1 MTAPAADGGR
11 SGGRGRGRRRE
22 AGAAPG
28 CGARLQGRAPAL
40 RPAPVRLTRP
50 AALVRPVTWL
60 VVLCALALLA
70 SDCAPGGAS
79 LTVIS
84 WGGSYGQAVT
94 KAYLEPFAAATGIDV
109 RLDDYN
115 GGLAQIR
122 AQVETGN
129 VHWDVV
135 DLEMAD
141 AVAGCDEGV
150 LEPIDASILAPAPDG
165 TPAAEDFLPDTLAEC
180 GVGTTFYSTIYAYNT
195 ERLEGELPSTMEDFF
210 DLDRFPGRRGMR
222 RVPFVN
228 LEFALIADG
237 VPVDEV
243 YAALDTPEG
252 LDRAFRKLDTI
263 KDQVVWW
270 EAGAQP
276 PQMLADGEVLMSTA
290 FNGRIFNAQVLEGQ
304 PFEIVWDGQVLDVGP
319 IGIVAGTPD
328 LEAALELV
336 KFATRASSMAAVGRY
351 IAYSPVRRS
360 GLPLIGR
367 HAEVGVDMNPH
378 MPTYPG
384 NMGRTLQ
391 NDWLWWSDNLDDMN
405 ERFSAWLA
413 R

>member
-1 MTAPAADGGR
+1 MTG
-11 SGGRGRGRRRE
+11 SRGRTR
-22 AGAAPG
+22 PG
-28 CGARLQGRAPAL
+28 
-40 RPAPVRLTRP
+40 APVRWRALAVFLRSAVVRS
-50 AALVRPVTWL
+50 AACL
-60 VVLCALALLA
+60 VVLSALVLVA
-70 SDCAPGGAS
+70 SDCAPAGTS

-135 DLEMAD
+135 DFEMAD

-150 LEPIDASILAPAPDG
+150 LEPIDIAILAPASDG

-180 GVGTTFYSTIYAYNT
+180 GVGMLFYSTVYAYNA
-195 ERLEGELPSTMEDFF
+195 ERLEGEAPSTMEDFF
-210 DLDRFPGRRGMR
+210 DLERFPGRRGMR

-252 LDRAFRKLDTI
+252 LDRAFRKLDTV

-276 PQMLADGEVLMSTA
+276 PQMLADGEVAMSTA
-290 FNGRIFNAQVLEGQ
+290 FNGRIFNAQVLEDQ

-328 LEAALELV
+328 LEPALELV

-367 HAEVGVDMNPH
+367 HAEVGIDMNPH
-378 MPTYPG
+378 MPTFPG
-384 NMGRTLQ
+384 NLGRTLQ
-391 NDWLWWSDNLDDMN
+391 NDWLWWSDNMDDMN

>member
-1 MTAPAADGGR
+1 MTAGVGAGGAAPAA
-11 SGGRGRGRRRE
+11 RRR
-22 AGAAPG
+22 
-28 CGARLQGRAPAL
+28 PAL
-40 RPAPVRLTRP
+40 PARSRPSVRRPARDRSATGL
-50 AALVRPVTWL
+50 A
-60 VVLCALALLA
+60 VLGALALLA
-70 SDCAPGGAS
+70 ADCAPADRT

-84 WGGSYGQAVT
+84 WGGSYGRAVT
-94 KAYLEPFAAATGIDV
+94 RAYLEPFAAATGIDV

-129 VHWDVV
+129 VHWDVI

-141 AVAGCDEGV
+141 AVAGCDEGI
-150 LEPIDASILAPAPDG
+150 LEPIDPALLAPAADG
-165 TPAAEDFLPDTLAEC
+165 TPAVDDFLPDTLQEC
-180 GVGTTFYSTIYAYNT
+180 AVGTTFYSTIYAYST
-195 ERLEGELPSTMEDFF
+195 ERLEGAAPTTIDDFF
-210 DLDRFPGRRGMR
+210 DLERFPGRRGMR

-243 YAALDTPEG
+243 YPVLDTPAG

-276 PQMLADGEVLMSTA
+276 PQMLADGEVAMSTA
-290 FNGRIFNAQVLEGQ
+290 YNGRVFNAQVLEGQ

-328 LEAALELV
+328 LEPALELV
-336 KFATRASSMAAVGRY
+336 RFATRASSMAAIGRY

-367 HAEVGVDMNPH
+367 HADAGIDMNPH
-378 MPTYPG
+378 MPTYPAH
-384 NMGRTLQ
+384 MRRTLQ
-391 NDWLWWSDNLDDMN
+391 NDWLWWSDNLDEMN

>member
-1 MTAPAADGGR
+1 MTG
-11 SGGRGRGRRRE
+11 SGGRPVSC
-22 AGAAPG
+22 A
-28 CGARLQGRAPAL
+28 
-40 RPAPVRLTRP
+40 RPAVPVRAAGRVRL
-50 AALVRPVTWL
+50 AALVRPATYL
-60 VVLCALALLA
+60 AVLSALALLA
-70 SDCAPGGAS
+70 ADCAPGGTV

-84 WGGSYGQAVT
+84 WGGSYGRAVSR
-94 KAYLEPFAAATGIDV
+94 AYLEPFAAATGIDV

-135 DLEMAD
+135 DFEMAD

-150 LEPIDASILAPAPDG
+150 LEPIDVALLAPAEDG

-180 GVGTTFYSTIYAYNT
+180 GVGMLFYSTIYAYNT
-195 ERLEGELPSTMEDFF
+195 ERLEGEAPTTIDDFF

-228 LEFALIADG
+228 LEFALIADR
-237 VPVDEV
+237 VPLDQV
-243 YAALDTPEG
+243 YATLDTPAG
-252 LDRAFRKLDTI
+252 LDRAFRKLDTV

-276 PQMLADGEVLMSTA
+276 PQMLADGEVVMSTA
-290 FNGRIFNAQVLEGQ
+290 FNGRVFNAQVLEGQ

-328 LEAALELV
+328 LEPALELV

-360 GLPLIGR
+360 GQPLIGL
-367 HAEVGVDMNPH
+367 HADAGIDMNPH

-391 NDWLWWSDNLDDMN
+391 NDWLWWSDNMDDMN